1 MENKKELTKDMTKG
15 QPVKLLLFFALPLML
30 GSLFQQLY
38 TMVDTIIVGQ
48 GVGINALASL
58 GAADWLNWMFVGLV
72 TGLTQGFSIIF
83 AQYYGAGDV
92 KRLKAAIG
100 NSIVLTAISALIFT
114 VAGELT
120 ITPVLMLL
128 DTPSDIFA
136 GAEQYLRVMLGG
148 VTVSLMYNLEAAL
161 LRALGDSKTP
171 LMAMI
176 TAAIT
181 NVVLDLLFVLV
192 FKWGIIGA
200 ASATII
206 AQAVSFVYCL
216 NAIRKISV
224 VKIGKKDISVHAR
237 MSKKLLVV
245 GIPIVFQ
252 NTVISVGGMI
262 LQSVI
267 NSYGF
272 LFVAGF
278 TAANKMYGLL
288 ETAATSFGFA
298 ITTYTAQ
305 NLGAGDFKRI
315 KKGMRSAVI
324 MALLTSVVVSLI
336 MLIFGKPIL
345 SLFISSET
353 GQVDEVLGIAYH
365 YLSIMS
371 YFLAVLYALHSYR
384 SALQGLG
391 NTVIPMLS
399 GIAEFVMRTAA
410 ALLLPRLIGQEG
422 VFYAEI
428 LAWTAAAILLV
439 TAYYINVNILHNKFS
454 NSY

>member
-58 GAADWLNWMFVGLV
+58 GAADWLNWMFVGFV
-72 TGLTQGFSIIF
+72 TGITQGFSIIF
-83 AQYYGAGDV
+83 AQFYGAGDI
-92 KRLKAAIG
+92 KRLKAAVG
-100 NSIVLTAISALIFT
+100 NSVMLTAISAVIFT
-114 VAGELT
+114 VAGELA
-120 ITPVLMLL
+120 IAPILRLL
-128 DTPSDIFA
+128 DTPTDIFA

-148 VTVSLMYNLEAAL
+148 ITVSLMYNFEAAL

-171 LMAMI
+171 LMAMV
-176 TAAIT
+176 TAAIV
-181 NVVLDLLFVLV
+181 NVLLDLLFVLV

-206 AQAVSFVYCL
+206 AQGVSFVYCL
-216 NAIRKISV
+216 TAIRKIEIV
-224 VKIGKKDISVHAR
+224 RLEKKDIGVHAQMTR
-237 MSKKLLVV
+237 KLLIV
-245 GIPIVFQ
+245 GVPIVFQ

-278 TAANKMYGLL
+278 TAANKLYGLL

-315 KKGMRSAVI
+315 KKGMRCAVI
-324 MALLTSVVVSLI
+324 MALFTSVVVSLI

-345 SLFISSET
+345 RLFISSET
-353 GQVDEVLGIAYH
+353 GQVDEVLAIAYH

-391 NTVIPMLS
+391 NTVIPMMS
-399 GIAEFVMRTAA
+399 GIAEFAMRTAA
-410 ALLLPRLIGQEG
+410 ALLLPRLVGQEG

-439 TAYYINVNILHNKFS
+439 TAYYINVNSLRKKFS

>member
-1 MENKKELTKDMTKG
+1 M
-15 QPVKLLLFFALPLML
+15 
-30 GSLFQQLY
+30 
-38 TMVDTIIVGQ
+38 
-48 GVGINALASL
+48 
-58 GAADWLNWMFVGLV
+58 
-72 TGLTQGFSIIF
+72 
-83 AQYYGAGDV
+83 
-92 KRLKAAIG
+92 
-100 NSIVLTAISALIFT
+100 LTAIAALVFT

-216 NAIRKISV
+216 NAIRKISI
-224 VKIGKKDISVHAR
+224 VKIEKKDISVHAQ

-305 NLGAGDFKRI
+305 NLGAGDFMRI

-324 MALLTSVVVSLI
+324 MALLTSVAVS
-336 MLIFGKPIL
+336 
-345 SLFISSET
+345 
-353 GQVDEVLGIAYH
+353 
-365 YLSIMS
+365 
-371 YFLAVLYALHSYR
+371 
-384 SALQGLG
+384 
-391 NTVIPMLS
+391 
-399 GIAEFVMRTAA
+399 
-410 ALLLPRLIGQEG
+410 
-422 VFYAEI
+422 
-428 LAWTAAAILLV
+428 
-439 TAYYINVNILHNKFS
+439 
-454 NSY
+454 